1 MGSKTTTERSLPEF
15 QETFL
20 KETVLPYATE
30 IAEREFVPYE
40 GELVAGLSPLQEQ
53 AITGYGGLS
62 MTSPQ
67 IQEAQRAYS
76 QLAGFTPTAMQAA
89 QAAPTATF
97 GGATVERT
105 PA

>member
-53 AITGYGGLS
+53 AIAGYGGLS
-62 MTSPQ
+62 MTSPH
-67 IQEAQRAYS
+67 IQEAQRS
-76 QLAGFTPTAMQAA
+76 
-89 QAAPTATF
+89 
-97 GGATVERT
+97 
-105 PA
+105 